1 MHYLTR
7 LVEFEASHR
16 YWNPAFSDEE
26 NRRIFGKC
34 VSPYG
39 HGHNYVL
46 RVTLG
51 GHSDPR
57 TGMVINIKELD
68 RVLKEVSGEFDHK
81 FINLDHPAFH
91 HRIPTTEHLASYM
104 RDRIEEKLRM
114 ERGDYQLSRVTLYEE
129 PTLWADVFGGEG
141 RTMASLT
148 KTFGFS
154 AAHRLH
160 SAALSDEENRALFG
174 KCNNPHGH
182 GHNYELE
189 VTVRGEIDPRT
200 GMIMDLGVLMQTVQD
215 EVIERFD
222 HKHLNED
229 TAEFRALNPTGENI
243 VKVIW
248 DLLQPKL
255 GARLTRLGLWETPKN
270 LFEYDGIA

>member
-16 YWNPAFSDEE
+16 YWNPAFSADE
-26 NRRIFGKC
+26 NLRIFGKC

-51 GHSDPR
+51 GQVDPR

-68 RVLKEVSGEFDHK
+68 RILKDVSYEFDHK

-91 HRIPTTEHLASYM
+91 DRIPTTENLASYL
-104 RDRIEEKLRM
+104 RDRIEETLRL
-114 ERGDYQLSRVTLYEE
+114 ERKPHHLSRLTLYEE
-129 PTLWADVFGGEG
+129 PTLWADVSPGEG
-141 RTMASLT
+141 KTMASLT

-160 SAALSDEENRALFG
+160 SPALSDEENQAVFG

-189 VTVRGEIDPRT
+189 VTVQGAIDPRT
-200 GMIMDLGVLMQTVQD
+200 GMIMDLGLLMQIVHD

-222 HKHLNED
+222 HKHLNQD
-229 TAEFRALNPTGENI
+229 TREFQALNPTGENI

-248 DLLQPKL
+248 DLLKPKL
-255 GARLTRLGLWETPKN
+255 GASLIRVGLWETPKN
-270 LFEYDGIA
+270 FFAYCGE